1 MSASS
6 AVAICGIDKIPVETA
21 FAIGLIFFYYR
32 F

>member
-21 FAIGLIFFYYR
+21 FAIGLIFFLL
-32 F
+32 